1 MLMVCRGNGLQR
13 HQLER
18 VTRVLTVRKG
28 EKTVR
33 KGEKTNVCYRLDNL
47 CDEKLLRKQSLV
59 TLSPV
64 PVGTIKDSCDQQ
76 V

>member
-1 MLMVCRGNGLQR
+1 MPDCGQASEAMLLVCRGNGLQR
-13 HQLER
+13 LQLER

-47 CDEKLLRKQSLV
+47 CDEKSLRKQSMV
-59 TLSPV
+59 TLSPC
-64 PVGTIKDSCDQQ
+64 I
-76 V
+76 

>member
-18 VTRVLTVRKG
+18 VTRVL
-28 EKTVR
+28 TVR